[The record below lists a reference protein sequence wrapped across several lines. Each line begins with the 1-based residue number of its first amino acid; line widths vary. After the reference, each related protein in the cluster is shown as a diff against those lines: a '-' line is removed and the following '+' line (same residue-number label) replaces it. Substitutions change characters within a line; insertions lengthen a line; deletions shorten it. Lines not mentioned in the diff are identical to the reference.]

1 MDVSRYADRYISGRL
16 GAYLVKKNLIIV
28 NSLFNLI
35 LAIQLKKTL
44 LNDETDIVISD
55 MTCELKRIYDTGILK
70 EAFDEVYFANYT
82 NLRSHAFTKRY
93 ISFFSPKYAIKLLLS
108 GKVLK
113 EYTDIY
119 FWNPDEL
126 IYHYLRYLNV
136 NRKNYSLHLYAD
148 ALGGLTTNVPIET
161 KRYSSNV
168 LNFLDKFI
176 FKYDTISK
184 MKYDYYLFSP
194 QYYIGERDRELV
206 HIPEINYNDINIVKY
221 LNKVFGYENKNIR
234 QKFIFLDGAKDGF
247 IDEDEN
253 KKIIFTMIETV
264 GSENFAI
271 KPHPRTDL
279 NYYRDMEIDIIS
291 SSIPWELYCLNTN
304 IENKVIITY
313 CSAAAVMPAI
323 LYGKKMKVVT
333 YMDLLSSSSSAMEG
347 IRKLFHKVNQ
357 QSHNVVFAETVE
369 LLEDALLE
377 K

>member
-1 MDVSRYADRYISGRL
+1 MKR
-16 GAYLVKKNLIIV
+16 NLIIV

-55 MTCELKRIYDTGILK
+55 MTSELERIYDTGILQ
-70 EAFDEVYFANYT
+70 ETFDEVYFANYH
-82 NLRSHAFTKRY
+82 NLRNHAFSKKY
-93 ISFFSPKYAIKLLLS
+93 ISFFCPKYAIKLLLS
-108 GKVLK
+108 GEELK

-119 FWNPDEL
+119 LWNPDEL

-136 NRKNYSLHLYAD
+136 NRKKYSVHLYAD
-148 ALGGLTTNVPIET
+148 ALGGFTTNVPIET
-161 KRYSSNV
+161 KRYSSNI

-194 QYYIGERDRELV
+194 QYYIGEKDRELV
-206 HIPEINYNDINIVKY
+206 HIPEINCNDENIVKY
-221 LNKVFGYENKNIR
+221 LNKVFSYENKNIK
-234 QKFIFLDGAKDGF
+234 QKYIFLDGAKDGF

-253 KKIIFTMIETV
+253 RKIILAMIETV

-279 NYYRDMEIDIIS
+279 NYYNDMKTDIIS
-291 SSIPWELYCLNTN
+291 PSIPWELYCLNTD

-323 LYGKKMKVVT
+323 LYGKRMKVIT

-357 QSHNVVFAETVE
+357 QSHNVIFVETIE